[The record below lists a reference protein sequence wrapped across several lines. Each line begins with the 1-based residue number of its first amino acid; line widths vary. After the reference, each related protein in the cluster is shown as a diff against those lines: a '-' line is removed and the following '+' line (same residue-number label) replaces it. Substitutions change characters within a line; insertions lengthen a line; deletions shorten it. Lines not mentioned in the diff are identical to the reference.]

1 MGAIVGTDR
10 NTFGLQSTSITALS
24 NGTTT
29 CMKVR
34 FRGDVVTSMV
44 DSDTVVLAAVTDGAA
59 TPSPRI
65 TIELQGAATGN
76 CLFSAQVPGD
86 GANCAATARS
96 NFSAGSWYVAYA
108 HVTAG
113 GSPYVYIQVT
123 DDSGTVIGSQTAQL
137 TYDPGGLATGKG
149 VVEMGDQY
157 GNGSG
162 IAGAVDGLAV
172 YTTTLSGA
180 SRYSTPA
187 SGDSNIVA
195 LYFFE
200 QSTGSTATATVG
212 NDLTITGTENTAWSW
227 DTGIGSWNGAAV
239 VVHPRQLL
247 NTRQIVTKAR
257 AVARW

>member
-1 MGAIVGTDR
+1 MGAIVGVDR
-10 NTFGLQSTSITALS
+10 QTFGASCSSITALS

-29 CMKVR
+29 SVKAR
-34 FRGDVVTSMV
+34 FRGDVVTNIGDT
-44 DSDTVVLAAVTDGAA
+44 DSVILVAIKDAA
-59 TPSPRI
+59 TSLRLDI
-65 TIELQGAATGN
+65 LLQGGATGN
-76 CLFSAQVPGD
+76 VQFAAEVPGD
-86 GANCAATARS
+86 SATTSFTARS
-96 NFSAGSWYVAYA
+96 NFSASAWYVVYA

-113 GSPYVYIQVT
+113 GSPYLYIQVT

-137 TYDPGGLATGKG
+137 TYDPGGLTTGEG
-149 VVEMGDQY
+149 VIAIGDAY
-157 GNGSG
+157 INGAG
-162 IAGAVDGLAV
+162 IVGAVDGLAV

-180 SRYSTPA
+180 SRYSAPA

-200 QSTGSTATATVG
+200 QSSGGTATATVG

-239 VVHPRQLL
+239 EVHPRQLL